1 MIMEIKYI
9 VLLHSILM
17 CNFVHTQL
25 RKPHVKIPRYACISS
40 NQYASI
46 LWDLY
51 YILYILLYSGNS
63 VMKIRTTE
71 GDSRSVTFIKSSL
84 LKTTQPILPRKRC
97 VCSS

>member
-9 VLLHSILM
+9 VLLQSILM

-25 RKPHVKIPRYACISS
+25 RKPHVKIPRYAYISS

-51 YILYILLYSGNS
+51 YI
-63 VMKIRTTE
+63 
-71 GDSRSVTFIKSSL
+71 
-84 LKTTQPILPRKRC
+84 
-97 VCSS
+97 